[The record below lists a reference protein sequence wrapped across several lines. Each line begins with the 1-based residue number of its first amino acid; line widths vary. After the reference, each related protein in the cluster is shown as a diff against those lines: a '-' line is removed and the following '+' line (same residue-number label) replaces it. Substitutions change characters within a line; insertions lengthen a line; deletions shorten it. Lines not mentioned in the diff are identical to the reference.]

1 MSLRGKAAIVGI
13 GELPTQR
20 VYPGRTMYSLA
31 AEAAHM
37 AIQDAGLRKLDIDGL
52 ITEGGGVAPGFMAE
66 QLDIRPVFATGVTM
80 MGASGATATAV
91 AAAAINAG
99 MCNNVLVVLATAR
112 EPNAAFRDLTTTFP
126 VMAEFEA
133 PYGPA
138 AAANT
143 GYGML
148 YNRHMYEFGTTE
160 EQLAKVA
167 VDERFNAL
175 TNPNAAFKGQP
186 ITKEDVLNSRYINHP
201 LKLLESVMPCAG
213 AVACIITSAE
223 RAKAR
228 PHRPAYILGAG
239 IEQAFEAYY
248 LSERFTVL
256 PAKVST
262 ARAFEMAGYNVKDM
276 QFAEFYD

>member
-20 VYPGRTMYSLA
+20 VYVGRTMYSLA

-37 AIQDAGLRKLDIDGL
+37 AIRDAGLRKQDIDGL

-66 QLDIRPVFATGVTM
+66 QLEIRPVFATGVTM

-248 LSERFTVL
+248 LSEMFTVL